1 MENQRGK
8 YVSYEKDYNK
18 YDVYITICC
27 IFIRST
33 SPSTI
38 VRKNNLFFY
47 RYEWV
52 YRLSERRGKL
62 YTHIL
67 TLDNPEEIFK
77 NIIENRKSTK
87 ESKIYAACGLYYL
100 NVENIESLFNE
111 NDKQEYMSVLRG
123 DILTK
128 IKLNDI
134 LNSVIIN
141 GCNTKLISEHK

>member
-38 VRKNNLFFY
+38 VRKTTYFSIGMNGFIGY
-47 RYEWV
+47 Q
-52 YRLSERRGKL
+52 SEGEKL

-77 NIIENRKSTK
+77 NIIKNRKSTK

-111 NDKQEYMSVLRG
+111 NDKQEYVSVLRG

>member
-38 VRKNNLFFY
+38 VRKNNLFSIGMNGFIGY
-47 RYEWV
+47 Q
-52 YRLSERRGKL
+52 SEGEKL

>member
-1 MENQRGK
+1 SIGMNG
-8 YVSYEKDYNK
+8 
-18 YDVYITICC
+18 
-27 IFIRST
+27 FIG
-33 SPSTI
+33 
-38 VRKNNLFFY
+38 Y
-47 RYEWV
+47 Q
-52 YRLSERRGKL
+52 SEGEKL

-77 NIIENRKSTK
+77 NIIKNRMSTK

-100 NVENIESLFNE
+100 NVENIESLFTE
-111 NDKQEYMSVLRG
+111 NDKQEYVSVLRG

>member
-38 VRKNNLFFY
+38 VRKTTYFSIGMNGFIGY
-47 RYEWV
+47 Q
-52 YRLSERRGKL
+52 SEGEKL

-77 NIIENRKSTK
+77 NIIKNRKSTK

-111 NDKQEYMSVLRG
+111 NDKQEYVSVLRG
-123 DILTK
+123 DIFNKNKT
-128 IKLNDI
+128 
-134 LNSVIIN
+134 
-141 GCNTKLISEHK
+141 E

>member
-1 MENQRGK
+1 
-8 YVSYEKDYNK
+8 
-18 YDVYITICC
+18 
-27 IFIRST
+27 
-33 SPSTI
+33 
-38 VRKNNLFFY
+38 
-47 RYEWV
+47 
-52 YRLSERRGKL
+52 
-62 YTHIL
+62 IL

-77 NIIENRKSTK
+77 NIIKNRMSTK

-111 NDKQEYMSVLRG
+111 NDKQEYVSVLRG

>member
-1 MENQRGK
+1 MNG
-8 YVSYEKDYNK
+8 
-18 YDVYITICC
+18 
-27 IFIRST
+27 FIG
-33 SPSTI
+33 
-38 VRKNNLFFY
+38 Y
-47 RYEWV
+47 Q
-52 YRLSERRGKL
+52 SEGEKL
-62 YTHIL
+62 YTYIL

-77 NIIENRKSTK
+77 NIIKNRKSSK
-87 ESKIYAACGLYYL
+87 ESKIYAACWLYYL

-111 NDKQEYMSVLRG
+111 NDKQEYVSVLRG